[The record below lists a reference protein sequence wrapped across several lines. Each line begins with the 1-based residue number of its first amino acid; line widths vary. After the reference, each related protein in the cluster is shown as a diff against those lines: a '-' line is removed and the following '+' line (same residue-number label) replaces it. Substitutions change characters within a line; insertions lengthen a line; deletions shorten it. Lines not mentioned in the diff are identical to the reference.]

1 VTSEPPPSGILPP
14 PGTLPPL
21 LGVVGLAAGV
31 KLTIGHAAQPHPA
44 AQALAI
50 GGGVALFLAGH
61 AAGWPRCSPSSA
73 AGGISA
79 LSAAQKRRPAAP
91 NPPQ

>member
-1 VTSEPPPSGILPP
+1 
-14 PGTLPPL
+14 
-21 LGVVGLAAGV
+21 V

-50 GGGVALFLAGH
+50 GGRVALFLAGH

-73 AGGISA
+73 AGA
-79 LSAAQKRRPAAP
+79 FPLSARRKSGAR
-91 NPPQ
+91 PPQTHRSDQSHRADPAGCHSRALAHAGPRE